1 MPFDME
7 ISEDNYDDSAF
18 AQKLCSEELAN
29 MLPDDDIKSFIDI
42 GAGTGFAAM
51 EVIKRFPI
59 AEAALLDKSIK
70 MLEVA
75 KKKIPDAT
83 IINADAE
90 VFDFMAAY
98 FDLAIANLSMQWFKD
113 CKSFLHK
120 VVRHTKYFAFSLPL
134 SNSFNEYYYIF
145 RTIRIPFIRLYN
157 QEEILSMLPSDVQI
171 ISRKN
176 ITVTKHYPNAI
187 EATRHFKKI
196 GATMPVDAEIQS
208 KISAILKSYKS
219 PIILN
224 YDLFLCVCK
233 ST

>member
-1 MPFDME
+1 MPFDALT
-7 ISEDNYDDSAF
+7 SAVNYDKNAF
-18 AQKLCSEELAN
+18 AQKRCAKELVK
-29 MLPDDDIKSFIDI
+29 MLPNENIKSFIDI
-42 GAGTGFAAM
+42 GAGTGLAAM

-75 KKKIPDAT
+75 KEKIPDAT

-90 VFDFMAAY
+90 VFDFSAQN

-120 VVRHTKYFAFSLPL
+120 VVRHTQYYAFSLPL
-134 SNSFNEYYYIF
+134 NNSFEKYYSIF
-145 RTIRIPFIRLYN
+145 KNINLPFIRFYN
-157 QEEILSMLPSDVQI
+157 IDEILAMLPSNTDI
-171 ISRKN
+171 ISTRN
-176 ITVTKHYPNAI
+176 ITETKKYPTAI
-187 EATRHFKKI
+187 EATRHFKNI
-196 GATMPVDAEIQS
+196 GATMPVDAKIQS

-219 PIILN
+219 PITLN
-224 YDLFLCVCK
+224 YNLFLCVCK